1 MSISDL
7 SALGSFL
14 SGVAVIFSFIFLALQ
29 MRQANLNQ
37 RALMQQG
44 RVARTGEIMLRLT
57 EPHMIE
63 SIMRGGA
70 GDVTMSP
77 VEIETFVRA
86 VVAMFLNWEDS
97 FIQNKAGTIDAT
109 GMDSDL
115 TAMRHFLSLPGYR
128 AVWRTIGRRQF
139 STKFCEQIDVLLGE
153 ASGNQPRRDLST
165 AWKAHVAEELAH

>member
-1 MSISDL
+1 MSFSDL
-7 SALGSFL
+7 AALGSFF

-44 RVARTGEIMLRLT
+44 RVARTGELMLRLT
-57 EPHMIE
+57 EPHMMD
-63 SIMRGGA
+63 SVMRGSA

-77 VEIETFVRA
+77 LEIETFVRA

-128 AVWRTIGRRQF
+128 AVWRTVGRRQF
-139 STKFCEQIDVLLGE
+139 SAKFCEHIEVLLHD
-153 ASGNQPRRDLST
+153 AAGNKPRRDLAT

>member
-1 MSISDL
+1 MSFSHL
-7 SALGSFL
+7 AALGSFL
-14 SGVAVIFSFIFLALQ
+14 SGLAVIFSFIFLALQ

-44 RVARTGEIMLRLT
+44 RVARTGELMLRLT

-63 SIMRGGA
+63 SIMRGSA

-128 AVWRTIGRRQF
+128 AVWRTVGRRQF
-139 STKFCEQIDVLLGE
+139 SAKFCEHIEVLLGD
-153 ASGNQPRRDLST
+153 ATGNKPRRDLS
-165 AWKAHVAEELAH
+165 ASWKAHVAEELAH